1 MWRLLILAILAAS
14 QGVSANEENLV
25 GGNNQTN
32 AEVINEIDE
41 PNQQEVIEQEVPKIL
56 LKSAHLLDEEIAT
69 TRALIAQ
76 YDQKIALLE
85 EK

>member
-1 MWRLLILAILAAS
+1 MWRLLILAIFATS
-14 QGVSANEENLV
+14 QGVFANKESAE
-25 GGNNQTN
+25 GKNQTN

-41 PNQQEVIEQEVPKIL
+41 PDQQEVPKTF

>member
-1 MWRLLILAILAAS
+1 MWRLLILALFAAS

-41 PNQQEVIEQEVPKIL
+41 PNQQEVIEQEVPKIS